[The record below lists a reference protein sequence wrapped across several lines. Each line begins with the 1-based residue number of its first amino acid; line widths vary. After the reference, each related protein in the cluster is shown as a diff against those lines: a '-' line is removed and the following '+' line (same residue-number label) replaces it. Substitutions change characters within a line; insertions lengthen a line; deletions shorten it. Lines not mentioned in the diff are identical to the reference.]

1 MRWQNKARMERDN
14 ILAQQDAMFQRESR
28 LVTEKLLAE
37 KEAELA
43 RLIAQYSYKI
53 SSLDV
58 CIEILVEISS

>member
-1 MRWQNKARMERDN
+1 
-14 ILAQQDAMFQRESR
+14 MFQREGR

-43 RLIAQYSYKI
+43 RLIAQYSCKI

-58 CIEILVEISS
+58 CIEMLL